1 MKVSILKTLF
11 SAIKSAE
18 VIMNNWS
25 NEENNVADLAILS
38 PEKRYAVTVYTMV

>member
-18 VIMNNWS
+18 VIMNSWS
-25 NEENNVADLAILS
+25 NEEKNVADLAILS
-38 PEKRYAVTVYTMV
+38 PEKKYAMTVYTMV